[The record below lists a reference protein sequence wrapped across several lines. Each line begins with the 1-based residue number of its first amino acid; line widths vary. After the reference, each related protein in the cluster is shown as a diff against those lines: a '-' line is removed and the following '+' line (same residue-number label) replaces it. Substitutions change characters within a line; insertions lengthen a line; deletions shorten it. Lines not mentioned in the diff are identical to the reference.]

1 MHSLMPLSLKPGVPT
16 LLWHPPPGQP
26 SLFLFESRPE
36 RGVKG
41 KSVIESMRYLIYF
54 RAFPEL
60 NPIFPCTHSS
70 GNLVDE
76 ESVGTRVRRKGE
88 EGPRAVCKILPYRHG
103 PIDTSLCGWSPQV
116 RIYGFVAVGL
126 SLSSHL
132 GVAQVCLGFSSCVGV
147 GQAWKKRL
155 NHEFSP
161 RLPCLCF

>member
-1 MHSLMPLSLKPGVPT
+1 MNSLMPLSLKPGVPT
-16 LLWHPPPGQP
+16 LLWHSPPGQP

-36 RGVKG
+36 REGIKG
-41 KSVIESMRYLIYF
+41 KSVPESMRYLIYF
-54 RAFPEL
+54 RANVAFPEL
-60 NPIFPCTHSS
+60 IPIFPCTHSL
-70 GNLVDE
+70 GNQ
-76 ESVGTRVRRKGE
+76 VGARVRREGE
-88 EGPRAVCKILPYRHG
+88 EGPRAVCKILPHRHG